1 MKTLEEIAFQLE
13 SLKPV
18 LQKKFQVE
26 TIGVF
31 GSYSQ
36 SKQTKSSDIDIL
48 VTFTKPNDI
57 DLIDFIE
64 LKQFL
69 RRKLHT
75 KVDLVEK
82 DALKARIKDRILEET
97 IYV

>member
-1 MKTLEEIAFQLE
+1 MKTLEEIASQLE

-18 LQKKFQVE
+18 LLKKFQVE

-36 SKQTKSSDIDIL
+36 YKQTKSSDIDIL

-82 DALKARIKDRILEET
+82 NSLKSRIKEKILEET
-97 IYV
+97 IYI